1 MQIFGLSMG
10 IEGSVAVVQRSTLP
24 RNRIIDVLSPS
35 TALHFSTGTALLAAS
50 ATNLTCELQKLRR
63 TL

>member
-1 MQIFGLSMG
+1 MQIFGLLLV

-24 RNRIIDVLSPS
+24 RNRIIDVLSPG
-35 TALHFSTGTALLAAS
+35 TALRFSAGTALLTAS
-50 ATNLTCELQKLRR
+50 ATNLTCKLQELRR